1 MNSAEY
7 QFRIPLQAL
16 FKQHEFVSYRAE
28 VFVGSAGY
36 VQDAFYGLAGRQ
48 RFRDSYGSGKTV
60 SFRSGGISLLACY
73 IFVGFAGVSERESY
87 LKVVAVFFHVC
98 YAEPDF
104 GVGKHPSGPVVC
116 FVCRNL
122 VELRY
127 WYVSESVV
135 EIPVIV
141 SCV

>member
-87 LKVVAVFFHVC
+87 LRSLPYFSMSVMPSLISVSVNIPPGLLFALSVATSWNCGIGMLVKV
-98 YAEPDF
+98 
-104 GVGKHPSGPVVC
+104 
-116 FVCRNL
+116 
-122 VELRY
+122 
-127 WYVSESVV
+127 
-135 EIPVIV
+135 
-141 SCV
+141 